1 MSVMHYKFSATLV
14 LLLTFFSFACAQNS
28 DPVVGAV
35 LYSTGDDSLARDST
49 QSFAAPIADSLFS
62 DTSRSTSTVQ
72 NESQKLKLIKRK
84 YNSRQ
89 QVLLATGMMIFVIGI
104 MTMAQQWN
112 PR

>member
-1 MSVMHYKFSATLV
+1 MHYKFSAALF
-14 LLLTFFSFACAQNS
+14 LLLTFFCFACAQNS
-28 DPVVGAV
+28 DPVVEAV
-35 LYSTGDDSLARDST
+35 SYSAGYDSLSQDSA
-49 QSFAAPIADSLFS
+49 QSFAAPTSDSLFS
-62 DTSRSTSTVQ
+62 DTSPSAPTVQ
-72 NESQKLKLIKRK
+72 IEPQKLKLIKRK